1 MLTRLLLMKKS
12 YKLAKRTI
20 DVGLSSIIL
29 ISISP
34 IMLIILLINQLGF
47 NRIFFLQKRVGQ
59 YGKSFTIIKLCTM
72 DGNGHI
78 APFHSFLRHTGIDE
92 IPQLV
97 NILKGEMSLV
107 GPRPIL
113 IEYINH
119 LNQDEMNRFLVK
131 PGITG
136 YAQIMGRNKLS
147 WEQKFGY
154 DLDYVNNQSL
164 FNDLMILI
172 QTPYKIFKSG
182 NIQAQSL
189 IDERN

>member
-1 MLTRLLLMKKS
+1 MRKS
-12 YKLAKRTI
+12 YKLAKRAI
-20 DVGLSSIIL
+20 DVGLSLIIL

-34 IMLIILLINQLGF
+34 IMVIILLINQLGF

-59 YGKSFTIIKLCTM
+59 HGKSFTIIKLCTM
-72 DGNGHI
+72 DGKGHI
-78 APFHSFLRHTGIDE
+78 GPFHGFLRHTGIDE

-119 LNQDEMNRFLVK
+119 LNQDEKNRFLVK

-147 WEQKFGY
+147 WKQKFVY
-154 DLDYVNNQSL
+154 DLEYVNNQSL

-172 QTPYKIFKSG
+172 KTPYKIFKSG